1 MINDKNH
8 IISFIMERIDC
19 KQLLGANAYFTNF
32 DQRIV
37 ASSSNHEQLKKNA
50 ERVLKVLLLTKNNV
64 VCAASHLF
72 NDVAFDIIQK
82 NPVLLDEKMLI
93 PAYRD
98 DHSDLEELID
108 NKTIDK
114 SKKDTMLKFYKDH
127 LSKTVNWN
135 LFENSNWFQTTFIK
149 GLTTEHSVVRSNLS
163 SLTASEIELLIEK
176 VTKEKVLS
184 REVIENISKNYSK
197 ENQLIIRN
205 YRELVY
211 HMSGARVVNCESTLP
226 QENYIDYSLTDIKNR
241 KTILSEYHIFSKLFI
256 ELLFES
262 LGKQKIQIELLD
274 CLSFDDISKI
284 RIPILESSF
293 IEGYNK
299 LFYESVESSVSK
311 EKEDNQL
318 YDLNEI
324 SKIRVSLENSFK
336 TVFDEE
342 LKTFAKNKKIGVCK
356 SIIKDSVE
364 FGIGFIPFIG
374 NIIDTASYIKH
385 LYFNLINLLNSNRD
399 VKDYYTSNEQKCMLL
414 KDSIEKQEIISDKH
428 QFIDFYELLSS
439 TIKSHF

>member
-1 MINDKNH
+1 
-8 IISFIMERIDC
+8 
-19 KQLLGANAYFTNF
+19 
-32 DQRIV
+32 
-37 ASSSNHEQLKKNA
+37 
-50 ERVLKVLLLTKNNV
+50 
-64 VCAASHLF
+64 
-72 NDVAFDIIQK
+72 
-82 NPVLLDEKMLI
+82 
-93 PAYRD
+93 
-98 DHSDLEELID
+98 
-108 NKTIDK
+108 
-114 SKKDTMLKFYKDH
+114 
-127 LSKTVNWN
+127 
-135 LFENSNWFQTTFIK
+135 
-149 GLTTEHSVVRSNLS
+149 
-163 SLTASEIELLIEK
+163 
-176 VTKEKVLS
+176 
-184 REVIENISKNYSK
+184 
-197 ENQLIIRN
+197 
-205 YRELVY
+205 
-211 HMSGARVVNCESTLP
+211 MSGARVVNCESTLP

-399 VKDYYTSNEQKCMLL
+399 VRDYYTSNEQKCMLL